1 MSVIENTPYDT
12 HFQVFNSERRT
23 STGTTYV
30 RDNPDDMYHIDFD
43 HRLPLAEHTGYKF
56 RNMQKFLLDL
66 TGHTDDNR
74 LKVTMFTYANGV
86 KFVREFSYNVIN
98 NENWVGWIGYYED
111 AEGNYIDVNSS
122 VGRIITEEPGAY
134 IFHSYKLG
142 YIPLNN
148 FYMWAGTPGYVYDGD
163 PSRNAYTLMANG
175 ISFIPHS
182 DLFALCP
189 DLVGDLDE
197 DYIRHYY
204 SGPFYH
210 DLWKQ
215 EWIDALYECI
225 ENAGDGTP
233 IRAIT
238 PEEDI
243 SKPEDDPEPDYNPF
257 SDPIGFPDLPTGGD
271 TISTGFVRVYNPS
284 TTQLQNLAAF
294 LWSDNFFR
302 NISKIMNDPMEAII
316 SLHSVPMQIATGA
329 SVECRVGNC
338 NTGVSMPPVT
348 TQFYTIDGGQIRI
361 PEHWASALDYSPYVT
376 VDCFVPFVG
385 VIQMQV
391 DDIVGKTV
399 HIKYNVDIISGATL
413 VSIMCDNSVLY
424 TYNTNMLL
432 RHPITQSSFGPLYQS
447 ILGMVGSIAS
457 GAAVGGGAG
466 AVGGAIGGALNVA
479 MSKHSDVSRGGSIG
493 GATGV
498 MGHFVPYLII
508 HRPIQSLAGGFKHF
522 KGYPSNITATVGSLS
537 GYTEIESIHL
547 TGIPCTDQERDEIM
561 ALLYNGVIL

>member
-66 TGHTDDNR
+66 TDHTDDNR

-134 IFHSYKLG
+134 IFHSYNLG

-175 ISFIPHS
+175 ISFIPQS

-197 DYIRHYY
+197 NYIRHYY

-215 EWIDALYECI
+215 EWIDSLYECI